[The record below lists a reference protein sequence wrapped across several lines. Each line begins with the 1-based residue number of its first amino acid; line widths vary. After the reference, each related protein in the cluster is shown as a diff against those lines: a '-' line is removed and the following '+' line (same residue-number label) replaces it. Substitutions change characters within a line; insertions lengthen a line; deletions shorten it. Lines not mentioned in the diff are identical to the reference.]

1 MLWRSCWDRR
11 KLWGRIREMEENTA
25 PPTLPPAGC
34 GSPDSHMCCFWRA
47 VERVER
53 QTTCLP
59 CRCPNT
65 WPLPSFLLAEGGA
78 FVVVFAMFLASG

>member
-1 MLWRSCWDRR
+1 
-11 KLWGRIREMEENTA
+11 MEENTA